1 MKRVKNSSSSSST
14 FTNTISG
21 LLLLLVSCASLAIV
35 GLINSA
41 GDVVLHDSTT
51 TMSRELS
58 TEKKLSAKKVELHT
72 DDTISDSTNNNS
84 NHGPTFVFTIGIEG
98 TGHHFIYEVLSKSPN
113 RKYLTELGICGQK
126 GDRQKGKTS
135 DLYKLS
141 ALLSNAHHTGV
152 FDMPS
157 TAKKDIDAAGH
168 YNKIIELLKTMHQKF
183 NDKHPLKK
191 GTPFYVPINANACAS
206 ASMISYPN
214 FTGKDRPLQNFNL
227 DIFYNAC
234 TDANVDCKHIYIYRD
249 PYDVLKSTTT
259 KRHFNEDTFHGIK
272 LYTSELQQIHSQMM
286 SYPDHNLGCFG
297 FLDVNG
303 HTSNVDWKRFGNLFG
318 WKERR
323 RAKNYRRHTEEMKRT
338 HKPVAMSDAKKLQL
352 VPQHLK
358 PLMQSFEGIHNRV
371 KDLCYSTLESNM
383 IENGGVG
390 DDALH
395 THARTYDIITNN
407 VEVASDIDT
416 HSILMDTARVKDSV
430 EVAPAG
436 EIDTHNIIFNT
447 HAETNES
454 SEIDTHNIIVSSHA
468 EANEIDT
475 HNIIIT
481 SK

>member
-1 MKRVKNSSSSSST
+1 MKRVICKNSSSSSST
-14 FTNTISG
+14 STTISG
-21 LLLLLVSCASLAIV
+21 LLLLLVVSCASLAIV

-41 GDVVLHDSTT
+41 ADVVLHDSTT

-58 TEKKLSAKKVELHT
+58 IEKKLSELHT
-72 DDTISDSTNNNS
+72 DDIISDSTNNNS
-84 NHGPTFVFTIGIEG
+84 NHGPTFVFIIGIEG
-98 TGHHFIYEVLSKSPN
+98 TGHHFIYELLSKSPN
-113 RKYLTELGICGQK
+113 KKYLTELGICGQK

-157 TAKKDIDAAGH
+157 TAKKGIDAAGH
-168 YNKIIELLKTMHQKF
+168 YIKIIELLKTMHQKF
-183 NDKHPLKK
+183 NDKRPQKND
-191 GTPFYVPINANACAS
+191 TFYIPINANACAS

-227 DIFYNAC
+227 DMFYNAC

-272 LYTSELQQIHSQMM
+272 LYTSELQQIHSQMI

-303 HTSNVDWKRFGNLFG
+303 HTSNVDWTRFGNLFG
-318 WKERR
+318 WKDRR
-323 RAKNYRRHTEEMKRT
+323 RAKNYRRHTEEMKHT

-358 PLMQSFEGIHNRV
+358 PLMQSFEAIHNRV

-416 HSILMDTARVKDSV
+416 HSIIIDTARVKDSV

-436 EIDTHNIIFNT
+436 EIDTHNIIFSTN
-447 HAETNES
+447 AETNES